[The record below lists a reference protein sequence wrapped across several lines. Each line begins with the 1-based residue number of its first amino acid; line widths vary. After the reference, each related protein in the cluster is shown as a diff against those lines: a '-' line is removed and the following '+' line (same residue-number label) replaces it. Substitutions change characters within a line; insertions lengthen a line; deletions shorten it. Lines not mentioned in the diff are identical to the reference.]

1 MVNTRLQLINKL
13 GLHARAASKF
23 SSTCSRFS
31 CKTQVTKDGKAVD
44 GKSIMALMLLV
55 VMAGRRRYFAEH
67 TVVAL
72 HYFAFVL
79 FLCILA
85 VTLVQLAV
93 AKRMGA
99 YE

>member
-1 MVNTRLQLINKL
+1 MWHEPEFWV
-13 GLHARAASKF
+13 
-23 SSTCSRFS
+23 
-31 CKTQVTKDGKAVD
+31 AV
-44 GKSIMALMLLV
+44 
-55 VMAGRRRYFAEH
+55 
-67 TVVAL
+67 
-72 HYFAFVL
+72 AFVL